1 MQFDNIDTIKNY
13 GFTGFKT
20 IEKLR
25 TDKSFI
31 PKEKGVYMILNL
43 EEEIN
48 FLETGSGGFFKGKNP
63 NVEIETLKENW
74 VEKTDVVYIGKA
86 TELQKRLN
94 QYFKFGNGKN
104 VGHYGGRYIW
114 QLEKPE
120 NLLVCWK
127 ITNED
132 PDKVESEL
140 IEKFKEI
147 YSKRPFANL
156 VK

>member
-1 MQFDNIDTIKNY
+1 MKFD
-13 GFTGFKT
+13 
-20 IEKLR
+20 
-25 TDKSFI
+25 
-31 PKEKGVYMILNL
+31 
-43 EEEIN
+43 
-48 FLETGSGGFFKGKNP
+48 
-63 NVEIETLKENW
+63 EIERL